1 MEVDLSFAGGV
12 EVAFEHAVMV
22 GRREFIAG
30 KAENQWVCEVNS
42 GRVVIRDEIS
52 TLRPG
57 LMKVHRGW
65 HYNGPAIEG
74 VRFLNRFSTSY
85 FYPKPDYYL
94 YAGIDWNGNRFGV
107 IENCL
112 GEHKREE
119 RFCVPSCITM
129 EARNNV
135 LGVWTA
141 PQQNLDD
148 IISSGNDSSLV
159 RHVLGMVGRAEY
171 KRRQAPPVLKVSP
184 RAFGTGRRMPI
195 ARAVFEGLHPH
206 EED

>member
-1 MEVDLSFAGGV
+1 MGVDLSFTSGV
-12 EVAFEHAVMV
+12 EVAFEYAVMV

-30 KAENQWVCEVNS
+30 RAENKWICEINDDNSSHS

-65 HYNGPAIEG
+65 HYSGPAIEG

-119 RFCVPSCITM
+119 RFCVPSCITL
-129 EARNNV
+129 EARGNV

-141 PQQNLDD
+141 PQRNLDD
-148 IISSGNDSSLV
+148 IISSGALKLDDRQH
-159 RHVLGMVGRAEY
+159 RHVIEIALPYRDEIPIRDMYVDERMTLVDGMIITRD
-171 KRRQAPPVLKVSP
+171 
-184 RAFGTGRRMPI
+184 F
-195 ARAVFEGLHPH
+195 
-206 EED
+206 